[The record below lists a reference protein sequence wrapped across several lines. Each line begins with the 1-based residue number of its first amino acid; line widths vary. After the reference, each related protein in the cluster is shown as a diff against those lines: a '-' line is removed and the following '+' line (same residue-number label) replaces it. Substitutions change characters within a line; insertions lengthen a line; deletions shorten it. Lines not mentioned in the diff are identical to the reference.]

1 LIDGKTTTFLTLVF
15 DQKPNIPSTRNYSDR
30 FAVQIYRSFNVRSLR
45 IKFFCAAITAVLIVP
60 AMVYAQTE
68 RPQDPSRV
76 QDPAR
81 RPTQGDQQTLTTYL
95 ASKLYL
101 ANHME
106 IKLGEIAAQ
115 KANNAEVKQLA
126 QTIVQEHQQ
135 LNQKLKPFLPP
146 EAVEKIDNMSGPASG
161 AGSRPG
167 DNRNDPTSAQRRE
180 NRGDGQDQRNQQGQQ
195 DPRNQQ
201 GRTGGQPMQGNADSF
216 MKQLCE
222 IEHQA
227 AKKHMQMTS
236 EMLQRQQGQDFDMA
250 FLGLQIGAHTWLVAE
265 LEAIESVGQDDFQSV
280 TKLALEASR
289 DHKEKAQ
296 QLAQRLE
303 DNEDGNN
310 RSSDREDDRDD
321 DDDGGR

>member
-1 LIDGKTTTFLTLVF
+1 M
-15 DQKPNIPSTRNYSDR
+15 RNLR
-30 FAVQIYRSFNVRSLR
+30 F
-45 IKFFCAAITAVLIVP
+45 KFFSAALVAVLFVP
-60 AMVYAQTE
+60 AMVSAQTE

-81 RPTQGDQQTLTTYL
+81 RPTQGDQQMLTTYF
-95 ASKLYL
+95 AGKLYL

-106 IKLGEIAAQ
+106 IKCGEMAAQ

-135 LNQKLKPFLPP
+135 LNEKLKTFLPP
-146 EAVEKIDNMSGPASG
+146 EAIEKIENISGTASG

-167 DNRNDPTSAQRRE
+167 DNRNNSATGQQRE
-180 NRGDGQDQRNQQGQQ
+180 NRADGQDQRNQQGQQ

-201 GRTGGQPMQGNADSF
+201 GRTGQPMQGNADSF

-227 AKKHMQMTS
+227 ARKHMQMSS

-250 FLGLQIGAHTWLVAE
+250 FLGMQIGSHTWLVAE
-265 LEAIESVGQDDFQSV
+265 LEAIENVGSDDFKSV
-280 TKLALEASR
+280 TKLALESSR